1 MCFMKRKVIFQRQ
14 KEIRELN
21 ENKILKALIQ
31 HGSLSFTEIL
41 KITDLSRPVLT
52 THLKRMIREGK
63 ITRGFGRGLASSSG
77 GKLNKY
83 YISSR
88 KYQRIHNF
96 SSQIPSILTRYEFED
111 DETWD
116 GTKIYD
122 NEDEV
127 ANEFLDNISSL
138 FFFLIKKLMETYQK
152 NDVEE
157 RKYLLDLPSKE
168 MIQRIDQYL
177 LMFLEGFRVIVDK
190 KSGLR
195 IQKYYEFDL
204 NLPPETLEARL
215 NSRFEILFKKIRERY
230 VEFYRDKWSWF
241 EELYNKTLEEML
253 EEKI

>member
-1 MCFMKRKVIFQRQ
+1 MKRKVIFQRQ

-21 ENKILKALIQ
+21 EKKILNALIQ

-52 THLKRMIREGK
+52 THLKRMMREGK
-63 ITRGFGRGLASSSG
+63 ITRGFGIGLMSSDG
-77 GKLNKY
+77 GKFNKY

-96 SSQIPSILTRYEFED
+96 SSHIPSFLTRYEFED

-127 ANEFLDNISSL
+127 ANEFLDNICCL
-138 FFFLIKKLMETYQK
+138 FFFLIKKLIETYQK

-157 RKYLLDLPSKE
+157 RKYLLDLPFKE
-168 MIQRIDQYL
+168 MIQRTDQSL

-190 KSGLR
+190 KSGVR
-195 IQKYYEFDL
+195 IQKCYESDS
-204 NLPPETLEARL
+204 NLPPETLEARFD
-215 NSRFEILFKKIRERY
+215 SRFEILFKKLREKCG
-230 VEFYRDKWSWF
+230 EFNKDKYSWF

-253 EEKI
+253 